1 VRIGRMIKLH
11 VKGALNNGVTVEE
24 IKAALLR
31 SIRLV
36 LRWLNSPRDDVLR
49 HRFGS
54 SAPIGCNR
62 QFPWQIAGR
71 HQSTPAEVGCHRLRV
86 SPTPQPVMYL
96 YSRPAQDPA

>member
-62 QFPWQIAGR
+62 QFPWQMAGGTNR
-71 HQSTPAEVGCHRLRV
+71 RQLRLAA
-86 SPTPQPVMYL
+86 T
-96 YSRPAQDPA
+96 D

>member
-1 VRIGRMIKLH
+1 VRIGRMITLH

-36 LRWLNSPRDDVLR
+36 LRWLNSPLLRLACLDEQALCRSQRQRDDVLR

-62 QFPWQIAGR
+62 QFP
-71 HQSTPAEVGCHRLRV
+71 
-86 SPTPQPVMYL
+86 
-96 YSRPAQDPA
+96 